1 MQADQHRFYRSLGH
15 VLESRRHAR
24 GLSRR
29 QLCEQLGD
37 PRRSHSCYQ
46 YERAISRPSIW
57 WLMDW
62 CREMGLTVEEVI
74 DEASEER
81 EKEDPL
87 SKGTPGEG

>member
-1 MQADQHRFYRSLGH
+1 
-15 VLESRRHAR
+15 
-24 GLSRR
+24 
-29 QLCEQLGD
+29 
-37 PRRSHSCYQ
+37 
-46 YERAISRPSIW
+46 
-57 WLMDW
+57 MDW